1 MKVIKNIKLYT
12 YQYVPEENRGI
23 SLLIIHG
30 LGEHIGR
37 YKTLIDNLTKHGIS
51 VYAFDLP
58 GHGKSP
64 GKRGHIASFDEIIDY
79 IDRYL
84 DQMEGHRFILGH
96 SLGGL
101 LALRSAQELGEKIT
115 GCIASSPAILILQTA
130 PVLQKIALL
139 LDKIWPTL
147 TLNNHI
153 DVWALSRSK
162 DIVKAYIDDPLV
174 HDRISARLY
183 GEFVKHVKT
192 LWNKAHLSTTSILIQ
207 VGTEDKIVPPT
218 KVDTLKEMWNGPVI
232 VKKYNGAYHE
242 LYDDPYIGM
251 VSINDIIDFID
262 KNINY
267 QQ

>member
-1 MKVIKNIKLYT
+1 MKGIKNIKLYT
-12 YQYVPEENRGI
+12 YQYIPEENRGI

-37 YKTLIDNLTKHGIS
+37 YKNLINNLIKHGIS

-84 DQMEGHRFILGH
+84 DQMDGHRFVLGH

-101 LALRSAQELGEKIT
+101 LALRSAQELGEKIA
-115 GCIASSPAILILQTA
+115 GCIASSPAILIPQTA
-130 PVLQKIALL
+130 PVLQKIALI

-183 GEFVKHVKT
+183 GEFVRHVNI
-192 LWNKAHLSTTSILIQ
+192 LWSKAPSSTTSTLVQ

-218 KVDTLKEMWNGPVI
+218 KVHALKEMWNGPVTL
-232 VKKYNGAYHE
+232 KEYNGAYHE
-242 LYDDPYIGM
+242 LYDDPYIG
-251 VSINDIIDFID
+251 IKATNDVVDFID
-262 KNINY
+262 KTIKNR
-267 QQ
+267 

>member
-1 MKVIKNIKLYT
+1 MRRIKNVKLYT
-12 YQYVPEENRGI
+12 YQYAPETTKGI

-37 YKTLIDNLTKHGIS
+37 YKNLIDNLTKHGIS

-58 GHGKSP
+58 GHGRSP
-64 GKRGHIASFDEIIDY
+64 GKRGHIASFDEVIDY
-79 IDRYL
+79 INRYL
-84 DQMEGHRFILGH
+84 DQMEGNRFILGH

-101 LALRSAQELGEKIT
+101 LALRSAQELGDKII
-115 GCIASSPAILILQTA
+115 GCIASSPSILIPETA
-130 PVLQKIALL
+130 PILQKIALI

-153 DVWALSRSK
+153 DVRALSRSK

-183 GEFVKHVKT
+183 GEFVRHIGI
-192 LWNKAHLSTTSILIQ
+192 LWNKAPLSTTSILIQ

-218 KVDTLKEMWNGPVI
+218 KAHALKEMWNGPVT
-232 VKKYNGAYHE
+232 VKKYGGAYHE

-251 VSINDIIDFID
+251 EAINDVIDFID
-262 KNINY
+262 KNIKDR
-267 QQ
+267 